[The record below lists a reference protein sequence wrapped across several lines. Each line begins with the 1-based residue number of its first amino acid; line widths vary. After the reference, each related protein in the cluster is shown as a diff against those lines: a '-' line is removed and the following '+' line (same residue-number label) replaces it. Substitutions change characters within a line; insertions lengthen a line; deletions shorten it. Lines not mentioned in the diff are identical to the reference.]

1 MAASLDDFCLGD
13 TASMFGHS
21 PKPLAEALAKQA
33 GEGLSY
39 MLPTEK
45 GVELGAMLAAM
56 FCLPRWQVT
65 TTASEANRAVIRWCR
80 GITGRKK
87 ILIFNGCYHGAVDD
101 VFVDLRAHASG
112 WEPQVRASLI
122 GQVQDFA
129 HDHRYRI

>member
-1 MAASLDDFCLGD
+1 MLDWPSPVPLVAAGAKGAMLMTVDGRALDDFCLGD

-21 PKPLAEALAKQA
+21 PAPLADALAKQA

-56 FCLPRWQVT
+56 FGLPRWQVT

-80 GITGRKK
+80 GITGSQE
-87 ILIFNGCYHGAVDD
+87 NP
-101 VFVDLRAHASG
+101 DLQRLLSWCG
-112 WEPQVRASLI
+112 
-122 GQVQDFA
+122 
-129 HDHRYRI
+129 